1 MDNSFEQELTQL
13 NQLDIPSID
22 GVLFTHKLHS
32 SMKKQIATQRQMVTT
47 FAASIFILFLGIATF
62 YQLDSTMG
70 HNTYYA
76 EIESTYF
83 DMDFWAN
90 DLDELLQENGDFYYE
105 HLTILLLDENIVWD
119 SINFLDEMNY
129 LTTIKDI

>member
-1 MDNSFEQELTQL
+1 
-13 NQLDIPSID
+13 
-22 GVLFTHKLHS
+22 
-32 SMKKQIATQRQMVTT
+32 
-47 FAASIFILFLGIATF
+47 
-62 YQLDSTMG
+62 MG

>member
-1 MDNSFEQELTQL
+1 
-13 NQLDIPSID
+13 
-22 GVLFTHKLHS
+22 
-32 SMKKQIATQRQMVTT
+32 
-47 FAASIFILFLGIATF
+47 
-62 YQLDSTMG
+62 
-70 HNTYYA
+70 
-76 EIESTYF
+76 
-83 DMDFWAN
+83 MDFWAN